1 MVVKRRVC
9 VWRKMGSVCHGGRGR
24 KGESAAAEA
33 QKGSSKLGDRHSL
46 IFLDLM
52 R

>member
-9 VWRKMGSVCHGGRGR
+9 AAEDGVCVLQGRGR

-33 QKGSSKLGDRHSL
+33 QKGSPKLGDRHSL
-46 IFLDLM
+46 IFLGLM